1 MYFLR
6 QYLKGVKGSGTKDIW
21 TGDFVPTENEILET
35 FGDNGK
41 LWKTMNA
48 FEKPLKIIE
57 KPWKSIWK
65 PLKIIENH

>member
-21 TGDFVPTENEILET
+21 SGDFVPTEDEILET

-41 LWKTMNA
+41 YIVFQKWVNA
-48 FEKPLKIIE
+48 SPED
-57 KPWKSIWK
+57 
-65 PLKIIENH
+65 